1 MNVSPPRSAL
11 GIYLSNATSSVVTRV
26 LQAVVLLWV
35 NQHLL
40 RRIDPSEYAL
50 FPLVVSLIF
59 FAELLKNM
67 VASGIGR
74 FLVEADARNDTNRMV
89 QIVSSMAPVAAL
101 SSLVIFAVGGWT
113 ISNLGSLL
121 AISGAL
127 LPQAKM
133 MLLLLV
139 ITICVDVA
147 AAPFSEGAYVRQRFV
162 ALNALELSC
171 EVLRAGLLLALILGV
186 SASVLWMV
194 VASAASSVVN
204 AIGRVV
210 LTRRWVPAIRWERGA
225 FAWPVARQI
234 LGFSAWTGVQ
244 GITGM
249 VSSMAPALLLNRFS
263 SPLALA
269 AFHLGRLPEMHVRSL
284 AAVVSNPARPALT
297 KLYAQGESDA
307 LRILYYRG
315 GRYFLWL
322 TLLPVV
328 PLIAFAPEVIRLY
341 AGDRYESAVGVMIAL
356 LGAYPFLWASAMFF
370 QIAHAMGRI
379 RAYYVCDT
387 VVQIVTLGA
396 MFVTVGVLKWGAFGA
411 ALAIGGVGA
420 LLHVCLIWPMGLR
433 LVKGVWPTFL
443 RESVLRGCVPAA
455 VSLLAAMPL
464 RAAMELDTWWSVG
477 LASAVVCVVY
487 FGVVIACCMDE
498 YDRSLISR
506 LICRLRRGG
515 MPVSTVRA

>member
-1 MNVSPPRSAL
+1 MSARPPRSAL
-11 GIYLSNATSSVVTRV
+11 GVYLGNATSCVVTRV
-26 LQAVVLLWV
+26 LQAIVLLWV
-35 NQHLL
+35 NQYLL
-40 RRIDPSEYAL
+40 KRIDPSEYAL

-74 FLVEADARNDTNRMV
+74 FLVEADARNDTKRMV
-89 QIVSSMAPVAAL
+89 QIVSSMAPVAVL
-101 SSLVIFAVGGWT
+101 SSIVIFVVGSWVVT
-113 ISNLGSLL
+113 NLGSLL
-121 AISGAL
+121 AISGTL
-127 LPQAKM
+127 LPQAKV

-139 ITICVDVA
+139 ATICIDVA
-147 AAPFSEGAYVRQRFV
+147 ASPFSEGAYVRQRFV

-186 SASVLWMV
+186 SANVLWLV
-194 VASAASSVVN
+194 VASTVSSVVN
-204 AIGRVV
+204 VIGRVV
-210 LTRRWVPAIRWERGA
+210 LTRRWVPAIRCERGA
-225 FAWPVARQI
+225 FVWPVARQI

-249 VSSMAPALLLNRFS
+249 VTSMAPALLLNRFS
-263 SPLALA
+263 NPLALA
-269 AFHLGRLPEMHVRSL
+269 AFHVGRLPEMHVRSL

-297 KLYAQGESDA
+297 KLYAQGETDA

-341 AGDRYESAVGVMIAL
+341 AGDRYDSAVGVMVAL

-370 QIAHAMGRI
+370 QIAHAMGKI

-387 VVQIVTLGA
+387 VIQIVTLGA

-411 ALAIGGVGA
+411 AISIGGVGA
-420 LLHVCLIWPMGLR
+420 LFHVCLVWPMGLR
-433 LVKGVWPTFL
+433 LVQGVWSTFM
-443 RESVLRGCVPAA
+443 RETVLRGCVPAA
-455 VSLLAAMPL
+455 AALITAMPL
-464 RAAMELDTWWSVG
+464 RAVMELDSWWSVG
-477 LASAVVCVVY
+477 LASAVSCAVY

-498 YDRSLISR
+498 FDRSLVSR
-506 LICRLRRGG
+506 LICRLRGG
-515 MPVSTVRA
+515 GLPVSTVQA